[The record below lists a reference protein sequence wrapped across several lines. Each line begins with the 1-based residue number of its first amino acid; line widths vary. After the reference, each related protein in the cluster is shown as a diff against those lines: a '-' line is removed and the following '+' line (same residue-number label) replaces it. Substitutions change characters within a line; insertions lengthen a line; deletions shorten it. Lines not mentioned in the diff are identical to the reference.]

1 MNQKSITFRC
11 SGPQHHRLHSAL
23 SEHRCSR
30 TELLTL
36 ALESFLAYAEQESVS
51 RKNLFE
57 LVEDVDTHGSGPK
70 FSEQA

>member
-11 SGPQHHRLHSAL
+11 SGPQHHRLHNAMN
-23 SEHRCSR
+23 EHHCSR
-30 TELLTL
+30 TELITQ
-36 ALESFLAYAEQESVS
+36 ALESFLAYAEQESIS

-57 LVEDVDTHGSGPK
+57 LVEDVDTHGPGPK